1 MRARKRGHPIRGK
14 GNVDGGGRR
23 GERIRR
29 GDKMMKGAS
38 SEKKEQ
44 EQKRGRTPKEGVEIT
59 NERTRQNHRGEKE
72 GRIKGR
78 GGGGKGER

>member
-1 MRARKRGHPIRGK
+1 
-14 GNVDGGGRR
+14 
-23 GERIRR
+23 
-29 GDKMMKGAS
+29 MMKGAS

-44 EQKRGRTPKEGVEIT
+44 EQKRGRKPKEGVEIPK
-59 NERTRQNHRGEKE
+59 ERTRQNHRGEKE